1 MRSFYQLLLAC
12 TLSLAIYGALA
23 QVIRKPLTV
32 DTVDEMIEAK
42 RATAELAAG
51 KRFFILA
58 GSNGRL
64 SHRAEAMEPIMDR
77 PAVNLSI
84 AAGIGPDYLFA
95 KYSGLF
101 RPGDVLYL
109 PFEFGQ
115 YMLDKGAAYSGPERM
130 LLLQRDRKLL
140 WSFGWERSIRSYFA
154 FDLSFLIQGAG
165 EMFLKS
171 RGMSRRF
178 GLDTLTK
185 SGDEKG
191 HTRAKGEAYRSFINS
206 IEWKPPSGEKLA
218 AESFGK
224 TVLRE
229 FVLNLKSRGVIVI
242 GGLPTTFSDSPPTE
256 EAVNVLRDFYE
267 KDLGVYFVLLENRST
282 YERDCFF
289 DTGYHLN
296 EECQI
301 EHSKALAAKI
311 REMLRT
317 SVSMGASARE

>member
-12 TLSLAIYGALA
+12 TLSLVIYAAFA
-23 QVIRKPLTV
+23 QVIRKPLTI
-32 DTVDEMIEAK
+32 DTVHEMIEAK
-42 RATAELAAG
+42 RAAAEFAAG
-51 KRFFILA
+51 ERFFILA

-64 SHRAEAMEPIMDR
+64 SHRAEAMEPILGR

-101 RPGDVLYL
+101 RRGDVLYL
-109 PFEFGQ
+109 PFEFDQ
-115 YMLDKGAAYSGPERM
+115 YVLDKGAAYSGPERT

-140 WSFGWERSIRSYFA
+140 WSFGWERTVRSFFA
-154 FDLSFLIQGAG
+154 FDLPFLIQGSG

-171 RGMSRRF
+171 RGISRRF

-185 SGDEKG
+185 NGDEKG

-206 IEWKPPSGEKLA
+206 LEWKPPTGEKLA

-224 TVLRE
+224 AVLRE

-242 GGLPTTFSDSPPTE
+242 GGLPTTFSDTPPS
-256 EAVNVLRDFYE
+256 EATVNVLRDFYE
-267 KDLGVYFVLLENRST
+267 KDLGVHFVLLENRST

-311 REMLRT
+311 REVLPAG
-317 SVSMGASARE
+317 VFNEH